1 MLPIFAKFSGLVAR
15 QAQMIKLTVKLGRD
29 RSRDVAM
36 VTNLSLFIS
45 HNFFRNSD
53 QRVINIVHL
62 ATMRSIA
69 VARRCNT
76 RGRPST
82 SFVEPRQCTDDL
94 LISGCSIHRIAM
106 GYDYKCKC
114 CAERRRAK

>member
-1 MLPIFAKFSGLVAR
+1 
-15 QAQMIKLTVKLGRD
+15 MIKLTVKLGRD

-69 VARRCNT
+69 VARI
-76 RGRPST
+76 G
-82 SFVEPRQCTDDL
+82 V
-94 LISGCSIHRIAM
+94 IHEV
-106 GYDYKCKC
+106 D
-114 CAERRRAK
+114 RRRVLLNHANAPTTCQFLAVQSTGLRWDTTISASAALNADAPSN